1 MVAPRSGVLA
11 RMIDATVTTDRPLPI
26 EAFDF
31 ALPRERVALR
41 PAHPRDSARLLR
53 VGCDGLSDHVV
64 RDLPELLR
72 PGDLVVL
79 NDTKVIPARL
89 VGRRRGAKVELT
101 LNRNTG
107 GGQWRALARP
117 ARKLEPGD
125 WVEFAEAFAAEVIER
140 GAEGEVVLRFNRT
153 GAALLDA
160 LDRHGSAP
168 LPPYIK
174 RVHGPDA
181 RDRADYQTIF
191 ARAAGAVAAPTAG
204 LHFTAE
210 LVRAL
215 DERGVRRAMVTLH
228 VGADT
233 FLPVRTAD
241 LRLHRM
247 HGEHGVITPRAV
259 ALINEARRAGR
270 RIVAVGSTSLRLLE
284 SAADK
289 TGRLHAF
296 AGDTRLFVTPG
307 YRFKLVDL
315 LLTNFHLPRSTLFV
329 LVAAF
334 GGLERM
340 RAAYAHAVAEGYR
353 FYSYGD
359 CCLLERAEPK

>member
-1 MVAPRSGVLA
+1 MS
-11 RMIDATVTTDRPLPI
+11 DATATTDRPLPI

-31 ALPRERVALR
+31 ELPSERIALR
-41 PAHPRDSARLLR
+41 PAQPRDSARLLR
-53 VGCDGLSDHVV
+53 VDRDELGDHVV
-64 RDLPELLR
+64 RELPKLLR

-101 LNRNTG
+101 LHRQEG
-107 GGQWRALARP
+107 GGRWRALARP

-125 WVEFAEAFAAEVIER
+125 WIEFAEAFAAEVIEK
-140 GAEGEVVLRFNRT
+140 GAEGDVRLCFNRT

-160 LDRHGSAP
+160 LDRYGAAP

-174 RVHGPDA
+174 RAHGPDA
-181 RDRADYQTIF
+181 RDRIDYQTIF

-204 LHFTAE
+204 LHFTEE
-210 LVRAL
+210 LMRAL
-215 DERGVRRAMVTLH
+215 DARGIRRAMLTLH
-228 VGADT
+228 VGAGT
-233 FLPVRTAD
+233 FLPIKAAD

-247 HGEHGVITPRAV
+247 HGEHGVITPRAA
-259 ALINEARRAGR
+259 ALVNEARQAGG

-284 SAADK
+284 SVADE
-289 TGRLHAF
+289 TGRVHAF
-296 AGDTRLFVTPG
+296 AGETRLFVTPG

-334 GGLERM
+334 AGLERM
-340 RAAYAHAVAEGYR
+340 RAAYGHAIAAGYR

-359 CCLLERAEPK
+359 CCLLERAEAM